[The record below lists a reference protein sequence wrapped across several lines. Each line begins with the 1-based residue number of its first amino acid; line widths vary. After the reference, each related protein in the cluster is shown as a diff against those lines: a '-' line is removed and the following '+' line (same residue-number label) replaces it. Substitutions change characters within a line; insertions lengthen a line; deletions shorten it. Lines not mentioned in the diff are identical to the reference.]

1 MSPVCSPG
9 EPPVSVPGGFV
20 GMGDFVWIASNFR
33 EERGGFHAWS
43 R

>member
-1 MSPVCSPG
+1 MIG
-9 EPPVSVPGGFV
+9 ERGNGELSLL